1 MSLFAV
7 TEAELTSWVGGVI
20 WPFVRISALLSAA
33 PLFGARTV
41 PVRIRAALALLIA
54 LLVAP
59 MLPAQS
65 GVDVL
70 SYAGA
75 IAAGREVLIGVGLG
89 FLTQMMFAA
98 LAMAGEIIALSTGL
112 AFATIVDPERG
123 TSVPAVGQYYVILAT
138 LLFLAFDGHLA
149 LLELL
154 IRSFEPL
161 PAAGSGVDAAG
172 WWELVGWG
180 SQMYRGAVQ
189 VALPAATAVLL
200 ANVSI
205 GMIARSAPQLNIF
218 AVGFPITLLLGLVFL
233 LLGLPALDPEVG
245 QLLANVLE
253 RSGAIVG
260 LKVGPSWLGGS
271 P

>member
-1 MSLFAV
+1 M
-7 TEAELTSWVGGVI
+7 
-20 WPFVRISALLSAA
+20 
-33 PLFGARTV
+33 
-41 PVRIRAALALLIA
+41 LIA

-59 MLPAQS
+59 ILPTQS
-65 GVDVL
+65 GVEIL

-75 IAAGREVLIGVGLG
+75 VTASREVLIGLGLG

-98 LAMAGEIIALSTGL
+98 FAMAGEIVALSTGL
-112 AFATIVDPERG
+112 AFATMIDPDRG
-123 TSVPAVGQYYVILAT
+123 NSAPLVGQYYVILAT

-161 PAAGSGVDAAG
+161 PAAGGGVGASG

-233 LLGLPALDPEVG
+233 LLGLPALDPQVG
-245 QLLANVLE
+245 ELLTQMLDRGAAVLGLAVGS
-253 RSGAIVG
+253 SG
-260 LKVGPSWLGGS
+260 LGPS